1 MKALFFIII
10 FVALAVACWQF
21 VKLLG
26 LTKADDQTATEK
38 ENNINGW
45 LMLILMGFIYGLMV
59 YSMYGAKDVLLPQL
73 SASEEGKHID
83 ILFKITMVLILV
95 VQFIT
100 QFLIFYFTFRY
111 RGIKGRKAYFF
122 ADSHK
127 LETIWTVIP
136 AVVLAGLIFYGLWT
150 WNQVMDSS
158 DAENP
163 LIVELYAKQ
172 FQWEARYAGNDN
184 ELGYANVRFIEGTNT
199 MGVDFS
205 DKNASDDIPLMVSEG
220 KFVKELHLP
229 KGRPVIFK
237 LRSQDVL
244 HSAYMPHFRAQM
256 NCVPGMVTEIS
267 FTPTVT
273 TAEMRLNDDTVAKFE
288 GINEIRTE
296 RGDETVE
303 FDYLLLCN
311 KICGSSHYNMQLKIV
326 VDEEADFNKW
336 LASQKTFAQLNNK
349 N

>member
-10 FVALAVACWQF
+10 FVAIAVACWQF

-26 LTKADDQTATEK
+26 LTKVENQTATEK

-45 LMLILMGFIYGLMV
+45 LMLGLMGFIYCLMI
-59 YSMYGAKDVLLPQL
+59 YSLYGTKDILLPQL
-73 SASEEGKHID
+73 SASAEGKHID
-83 ILFKITMVLILV
+83 ILFKITMTLILI
-95 VQFIT
+95 VQFVL
-100 QFLIFYFTFRY
+100 QFIIFYFTFKY
-111 RGIKGRKAYFF
+111 RGIKGRKALFF

-127 LETIWTVIP
+127 LELAWTITP
-136 AVVLAGLIFYGLWT
+136 AIVLAGLIIYGLWT
-150 WNQVMDSS
+150 WNEVMDVS

-172 FQWEARYAGNDN
+172 FQWEARYAGSDN
-184 ELGYANVRFIEGTNT
+184 ELGDANVRFIKGKNT

-205 DKNASDDIPLMVSEG
+205 DKNATDDIPLMVNEG
-220 KFVKELHLP
+220 KYVKELHLP
-229 KGRPVIFK
+229 KGRKVIFK
-237 LRSQDVL
+237 MRSQDVL
-244 HSAYMPHFRAQM
+244 HSAYMPHLRAQM
-256 NCVPGMVTEIS
+256 NCVPGMVTQMG

-273 TAEMRLNDDTVAKFE
+273 TAEMRLDKDTQSKFV
-288 GINEIRTE
+288 GINEIRVE
-296 RGDETVE
+296 KGEEEVE

-336 LASQKTFAQLNNK
+336 LADQKTFAQLNN
-349 N
+349 

>member
-83 ILFKITMVLILV
+83 ILFKITMVLIMV

-100 QFLIFYFTFRY
+100 QFLIFYFTFKY

-163 LIVELYAKQ
+163 LMVELYAKQ

-205 DKNASDDIPLMVSEG
+205 DKNALDDIPLMVGEG

-336 LASQKTFAQLNNK
+336 LASQKTFAQLNN
-349 N
+349 

>member
-10 FVALAVACWQF
+10 FVAIAVACWQF

-26 LTKADDQTATEK
+26 LTKVENQTATEK

-45 LMLILMGFIYGLMV
+45 LMLGLMGFIYCLMIF
-59 YSMYGAKDVLLPQL
+59 SLYGTKDLLLPQL
-73 SASEEGKHID
+73 SASAEGKHID
-83 ILFKITMVLILV
+83 ILFKLTMTLILI
-95 VQFIT
+95 VQFVL
-100 QFLIFYFTFRY
+100 QFIIFYFTFKY
-111 RGIKGRKAYFF
+111 RGIKGRKALFF

-127 LETIWTVIP
+127 LELAWTITP
-136 AVVLAGLIFYGLWT
+136 AIVLAGLIIYGLWT
-150 WNQVMDSS
+150 WNEVMDVS

-172 FQWEARYAGNDN
+172 FQWEARYAGSDN
-184 ELGYANVRFIEGTNT
+184 ELGNANVRFIKGTNT

-205 DKNASDDIPLMVSEG
+205 DKNASDDIPLMVNEG

-229 KGRPVIFK
+229 KGRKVIFK
-237 LRSQDVL
+237 MRSQDVL

-256 NCVPGMVTEIS
+256 NCVPGMVTQMG

-273 TAEMRLNDDTVAKFE
+273 TAEMRLNKDTQSKFE
-288 GINEIRTE
+288 GINEIRVE
-296 RGDETVE
+296 KGEEEVE

-326 VDEEADFNKW
+326 VDEEADFNQW
-336 LASQKTFAQLNNK
+336 LAGQKTFAQLK
-349 N
+349 

>member
-1 MKALFFIII
+1 MKALFFITI
-10 FVALAVACWQF
+10 FVAIAVACWQF

-26 LTKADDQTATEK
+26 LTKSDNQTATEK

-45 LMLILMGFIYGLMV
+45 LMLGLMGFIYVLMIW
-59 YSMYGAKDVLLPQL
+59 SLYGTKDVLLPQL
-73 SASEEGKHID
+73 SASAEGKHID
-83 ILFKITMVLILV
+83 ILFKITMTLILI
-95 VQFIT
+95 VQFVL
-100 QFLIFYFTFRY
+100 QFIIFYFTFKY
-111 RGIKGRKAYFF
+111 RGIKGRKALFF

-127 LETIWTVIP
+127 LELAWTVTP
-136 AVVLAGLIFYGLWT
+136 AIVLAGLIIYGLWT
-150 WNQVMDSS
+150 WNEVMDAS

-172 FQWEARYAGNDN
+172 FQWEARYAGSDN
-184 ELGYANVRFIEGTNT
+184 ELGDANVRFIKGTNT

-220 KFVKELHLP
+220 KYVKELHLP
-229 KGRPVIFK
+229 KGRKVIFK
-237 LRSQDVL
+237 MRSQDVL

-256 NCVPGMVTEIS
+256 NCVPGMVTQMA

-273 TAEMRLNDDTVAKFE
+273 TAEMRMNKDTQSKFE
-288 GINEIRTE
+288 NINKIRTE
-296 RGDETVE
+296 KGEEQVE

-326 VDEEADFNKW
+326 VDEETDFNKW
-336 LASQKTFAQLNNK
+336 LASQKSFAQLN
-349 N
+349 

>member
-10 FVALAVACWQF
+10 FVAIAVACWQF

-26 LTKADDQTATEK
+26 LTKVENQTATEK

-45 LMLILMGFIYGLMV
+45 LMLGLMGFIYCLMIL
-59 YSMYGAKDVLLPQL
+59 SLYGTKDILLPQL
-73 SASEEGKHID
+73 SASAEGKHID
-83 ILFKITMVLILV
+83 ILFKITMTLILI
-95 VQFIT
+95 VQFVL
-100 QFLIFYFTFRY
+100 QFIIFYFTFKY
-111 RGIKGRKAYFF
+111 RGIKGRKALFF

-127 LETIWTVIP
+127 LELVWTITP
-136 AVVLAGLIFYGLWT
+136 AIVLAGLIIYGLWT
-150 WNQVMDSS
+150 WNEVMDLS

-172 FQWEARYAGNDN
+172 FQWEARYAGSDN
-184 ELGYANVRFIEGTNT
+184 ELGDANVRFIKGTNT

-229 KGRPVIFK
+229 KGRKVIFK
-237 LRSQDVL
+237 MRSQDVL

-256 NCVPGMVTEIS
+256 NCVPGMVTQMG

-273 TAEMRLNDDTVAKFE
+273 TAEMRLNKDTQSKFQ
-288 GINEIRTE
+288 GINEIRVE
-296 RGDETVE
+296 KGEEEVE

-326 VDEEADFNKW
+326 VDEEAEFNQW
-336 LASQKTFAQLNNK
+336 LAGQKTFAQLK
-349 N
+349 

>member
-1 MKALFFIII
+1 MKALLFIII
-10 FVALAVACWQF
+10 FVVIAVACWQF

-26 LTKADDQTATEK
+26 LTKVENQTATKK

-45 LMLILMGFIYGLMV
+45 LMLALMGFIYGLML
-59 YSMYGAKDVLLPQL
+59 YSLYAAKDVLLPQL
-73 SASEEGKHID
+73 SGSAEGEDID
-83 ILFKITMVLILV
+83 LLFKLTMTLILV

-100 QFLIFYFTFRY
+100 QFLIYFFTFKY
-111 RGIKGRKAYFF
+111 RGISDRKAFFF

-136 AVVLAGLIFYGLWT
+136 AVVLAGLIIFGLVT
-150 WNQVMDSS
+150 WNNVMDSS

-163 LIVELYAKQ
+163 LVIELYAKQ
-172 FQWEARYAGNDN
+172 FQWEARYAGSDN

-205 DKNASDDIPLMVSEG
+205 DKNASDDIPLLVGEG

-229 KGRPVIFK
+229 KGRKVIFK

-256 NCVPGMVTEIS
+256 NCVPGMVTEMS
-267 FTPTVT
+267 FTPSVT
-273 TAEMRLNDDTVAKFE
+273 TAEMRQDKDVIAKME
-288 GINEIRTE
+288 GVNAVRENNGE
-296 RGDETVE
+296 EPVE

-311 KICGSSHYNMQLKIV
+311 KICGASHYNMQLKIV

-336 LASQKTFAQLNNK
+336 LKEQKTFAQIN
-349 N
+349 

>member
-10 FVALAVACWQF
+10 FVAIAVACWQF

-26 LTKADDQTATEK
+26 LTKVENQTATEK

-45 LMLILMGFIYGLMV
+45 LMLGLMGFIYCLMI
-59 YSMYGAKDVLLPQL
+59 YSLYGTKDILLPQL
-73 SASEEGKHID
+73 SASAEGKHID
-83 ILFKITMVLILV
+83 ILFKITMTLILI
-95 VQFIT
+95 VQFVL
-100 QFLIFYFTFRY
+100 QFIIFYFTFKY
-111 RGIKGRKAYFF
+111 RGIKGRKALFF

-127 LETIWTVIP
+127 LELAWTITP
-136 AVVLAGLIFYGLWT
+136 AIVLAGLIIYGLWT
-150 WNQVMDSS
+150 WNEVMDVS

-172 FQWEARYAGNDN
+172 FQWEARYAGSDN
-184 ELGYANVRFIEGTNT
+184 ELGDANVRFIKGKNT

-205 DKNASDDIPLMVSEG
+205 DKNATDDIPLMVNEG
-220 KFVKELHLP
+220 KYVKELHLP
-229 KGRPVIFK
+229 KGRKVIFK
-237 LRSQDVL
+237 MRSQDVL

-256 NCVPGMVTEIS
+256 NCVPGMVTQMG

-273 TAEMRLNDDTVAKFE
+273 TAEMRLDKDTQSKFE
-288 GINEIRTE
+288 GINEIRVE
-296 RGDETVE
+296 KGEEEVE

-336 LASQKTFAQLNNK
+336 LADQKTFAQLNN
-349 N
+349 

>member
-10 FVALAVACWQF
+10 FVAIAVACWQF

-26 LTKADDQTATEK
+26 LTKVENQTATEK

-45 LMLILMGFIYGLMV
+45 LMLGLMGFIYCLMI
-59 YSMYGAKDVLLPQL
+59 YSLYGTKDVLLPQI
-73 SASEEGKHID
+73 SASAEGEHID
-83 ILFKITMVLILV
+83 ILFKITMTLILV
-95 VQFIT
+95 VQFIM
-100 QFLIFYFTFRY
+100 QFFIFYFTFKY
-111 RGIKGRKAYFF
+111 RGIKGRKALFF

-127 LETIWTVIP
+127 LELAWTITP
-136 AVVLAGLIFYGLWT
+136 AIVLAGLIIYGLWT
-150 WNQVMDSS
+150 WNEVMDLS

-172 FQWEARYAGNDN
+172 FQWEARYAGSDN
-184 ELGYANVRFIEGTNT
+184 ELGNANVRFIKGKNT

-205 DKNASDDIPLMVSEG
+205 DKNAADDIPLMVSEG
-220 KFVKELHLP
+220 KYVKELHLP
-229 KGRPVIFK
+229 KGRKVIFK
-237 LRSQDVL
+237 MRSQDVL

-256 NCVPGMVTEIS
+256 NCVPGMVTQMG

-273 TAEMRLNDDTVAKFE
+273 TAEMRSNKDTQSKFE
-288 GINEIRTE
+288 NINEIRIKKGKE
-296 RGDETVE
+296 EVE

-326 VDEEADFNKW
+326 VDEEADFNQW
-336 LASQKTFAQLNNK
+336 LAGQKTFAQLK
-349 N
+349 

>member
-205 DKNASDDIPLMVSEG
+205 DKKALDDIPLTVSEG

>member
-26 LTKADDQTATEK
+26 LAKADDQTATEK

-83 ILFKITMVLILV
+83 ILFKITMVLIMV

-100 QFLIFYFTFRY
+100 QFLIFYFTFKY

-163 LIVELYAKQ
+163 LMVELYAKQ
-172 FQWEARYAGNDN
+172 FQWEARYAGNDH

-205 DKNASDDIPLMVSEG
+205 DKNALDDIPLMVSEG

-273 TAEMRLNDDTVAKFE
+273 TAEMRLNDDTVAKYE
-288 GINEIRTE
+288 GINKIRSD

-311 KICGSSHYNMQLKIV
+311 KICGSNHYNMQLKIV
-326 VDEEADFNKW
+326 VDEEEDFNKW

>member
-83 ILFKITMVLILV
+83 ILFKITMVLIMV

-100 QFLIFYFTFRY
+100 QFLIFYFTFKY

-163 LIVELYAKQ
+163 LMVELYAKQ

-184 ELGYANVRFIEGTNT
+184 ELGDANVRFIEGTNT

-205 DKNASDDIPLMVSEG
+205 DKNATDDIPLMVSEG

-273 TAEMRLNDDTVAKFE
+273 TAEMRLNDDTVAKYE
-288 GINEIRTE
+288 GINKIRLD

-326 VDEEADFNKW
+326 VDEEEDFNKW
-336 LASQKTFAQLNNK
+336 LASQKTFAQLNN
-349 N
+349 

>member
-83 ILFKITMVLILV
+83 ILFKITMVLIMV

-100 QFLIFYFTFRY
+100 QFLIFYFTFKY

-163 LIVELYAKQ
+163 LMVELYAKQ

-205 DKNASDDIPLMVSEG
+205 DKNALDDIPLMVSEG

-336 LASQKTFAQLNNK
+336 LASQKTFAQLNN
-349 N
+349 

>member
-10 FVALAVACWQF
+10 FVAIAVACWQF

-26 LTKADDQTATEK
+26 LTKVENQTATEK

-45 LMLILMGFIYGLMV
+45 LMLGLMGFIYCLMILSL
-59 YSMYGAKDVLLPQL
+59 YYTKDVLLPQL
-73 SASEEGKHID
+73 SASAEGKHID
-83 ILFKITMVLILV
+83 ILFKITMTLILI
-95 VQFIT
+95 VQFVL
-100 QFLIFYFTFRY
+100 QFIIFYFTFKY
-111 RGIKGRKAYFF
+111 RGIKGRKALFF

-127 LETIWTVIP
+127 LELVWTITP
-136 AVVLAGLIFYGLWT
+136 AIVLAGLIIYGLWT
-150 WNQVMDSS
+150 WNEVMDVS

-172 FQWEARYAGNDN
+172 FQWEARYAGSDN
-184 ELGYANVRFIEGTNT
+184 ELGNANVRFIKGTNT

-205 DKNASDDIPLMVSEG
+205 DKNASDDIPLMVNEG

-229 KGRPVIFK
+229 KGRKVIFK
-237 LRSQDVL
+237 MRSQDVL

-256 NCVPGMVTEIS
+256 NCVPGMVTQMG

-273 TAEMRLNDDTVAKFE
+273 TAEMRSNKDTQSKFKR
-288 GINEIRTE
+288 INEIRVE
-296 RGDETVE
+296 KGEEEVE

-326 VDEEADFNKW
+326 VDEEVDFNQW
-336 LASQKTFAQLNNK
+336 LAGQKTFAQLK
-349 N
+349 

>member
-10 FVALAVACWQF
+10 FVAIAVACWQF

-26 LTKADDQTATEK
+26 LTKVENQTATEK

-45 LMLILMGFIYGLMV
+45 LMLGLMGFIYCLMIF
-59 YSMYGAKDVLLPQL
+59 SLYGTKDVLLPQL
-73 SASEEGKHID
+73 SASAEGKHID
-83 ILFKITMVLILV
+83 ILFKITMTLILI
-95 VQFIT
+95 VQFVL
-100 QFLIFYFTFRY
+100 QFIIFYFTFKY
-111 RGIKGRKAYFF
+111 RGIKGRKALFF

-127 LETIWTVIP
+127 LELAWTITP
-136 AVVLAGLIFYGLWT
+136 AIVLAGLIIYGLWT
-150 WNQVMDSS
+150 WNEVMDVS

-172 FQWEARYAGNDN
+172 FQWEARYAGSDN
-184 ELGYANVRFIEGTNT
+184 ELGDANVRLIKGTNT

-205 DKNASDDIPLMVSEG
+205 DKNALDDIPLMVNEG

-229 KGRPVIFK
+229 KGRKVIFK
-237 LRSQDVL
+237 MRSQDVL

-256 NCVPGMVTEIS
+256 NCVPGMVTQMG

-273 TAEMRLNDDTVAKFE
+273 TAEMRLDKDTQSKFE
-288 GINEIRTE
+288 GINEIRVE
-296 RGDETVE
+296 KGEEEVE

-336 LASQKTFAQLNNK
+336 LAGQKTFAQLNN
-349 N
+349 

>member
-26 LTKADDQTATEK
+26 LAKADDQTATEK

-83 ILFKITMVLILV
+83 ILFKITMVLIMV

-100 QFLIFYFTFRY
+100 QFLIFYFTFKY

-163 LIVELYAKQ
+163 LMVELYAKQ
-172 FQWEARYAGNDN
+172 FQWEARYAGNDH

-205 DKNASDDIPLMVSEG
+205 DKNALDDIPLMVSEG

-273 TAEMRLNDDTVAKFE
+273 TAEMRLNDDTVAKYE
-288 GINEIRTE
+288 GINKIRSD

-326 VDEEADFNKW
+326 VDEEEDFNKW

>member
-10 FVALAVACWQF
+10 FVAIAVACWQF

-26 LTKADDQTATEK
+26 LTKVENQTATEK

-45 LMLILMGFIYGLMV
+45 LMLGLMGFIYFLMIM
-59 YSMYGAKDVLLPQL
+59 SLYGTKDILLPQL
-73 SASEEGKHID
+73 SASAEGKHID
-83 ILFKITMVLILV
+83 ILFKITMTLILI
-95 VQFIT
+95 VQFVL
-100 QFLIFYFTFRY
+100 QFIIFYFTFKY
-111 RGIKGRKAYFF
+111 RGIKGRKALFF

-127 LETIWTVIP
+127 LELVWTITP
-136 AVVLAGLIFYGLWT
+136 AIVLAGLIIYGLWT
-150 WNQVMDSS
+150 WNEVMDVS

-172 FQWEARYAGNDN
+172 FQWEARYAGSDN
-184 ELGYANVRFIEGTNT
+184 ELGNANVRFIKGTNT

-229 KGRPVIFK
+229 KGRKVIFK
-237 LRSQDVL
+237 MRSQDVL

-256 NCVPGMVTEIS
+256 NCVPGMVTQMG

-273 TAEMRLNDDTVAKFE
+273 TAEMRLNKDTQSKFQ
-288 GINEIRTE
+288 GINEIRVE
-296 RGDETVE
+296 KGEEEVE

-326 VDEEADFNKW
+326 VDEEADFNQW
-336 LASQKTFAQLNNK
+336 LAGQKTFAQLK
-349 N
+349 

>member
-205 DKNASDDIPLMVSEG
+205 DKNALDDIPLMVSEG

>member
-10 FVALAVACWQF
+10 FVAIAVACWQF

-26 LTKADDQTATEK
+26 LTKVEDQTATEK

-45 LMLILMGFIYGLMV
+45 LMLGLMGFIYLLMI
-59 YSMYGAKDVLLPQL
+59 YSLYGTKDVLLPQI
-73 SASEEGKHID
+73 SASAEGEHID
-83 ILFKITMVLILV
+83 ILFKITMTLILV
-95 VQFIT
+95 VQFIM
-100 QFLIFYFTFRY
+100 QFFIFYFTFKY
-111 RGIKGRKAYFF
+111 RGIKGRKALFF

-127 LETIWTVIP
+127 LELAWTITP
-136 AVVLAGLIFYGLWT
+136 AIVLAGLIIYGLWT
-150 WNQVMDSS
+150 WNEVMDLS

-172 FQWEARYAGNDN
+172 FQWEARYAGSDN
-184 ELGYANVRFIEGTNT
+184 ELGNANVRFIKGTNT

-205 DKNASDDIPLMVSEG
+205 DKNAADDIPLMVSEG
-220 KFVKELHLP
+220 KYVKELHLP
-229 KGRPVIFK
+229 KGRKVIFK
-237 LRSQDVL
+237 MRSQDVL

-256 NCVPGMVTEIS
+256 NCVPGMVTQMG

-273 TAEMRLNDDTVAKFE
+273 TAEMRLNKDTQSKFE
-288 GINEIRTE
+288 NINEIRIKKGE
-296 RGDETVE
+296 EEVE

-326 VDEEADFNKW
+326 VDEEADFNQW
-336 LASQKTFAQLNNK
+336 LAGQKTFAQLK
-349 N
+349 

>member
-1 MKALFFIII
+1 MKALFFTII
-10 FVALAVACWQF
+10 FVALAIACWQF

-26 LTKADDQTATEK
+26 LTKVENQTATER

-45 LMLILMGFIYGLMV
+45 LMLGLMGFIYGLMI
-59 YSMYGAKDVLLPQL
+59 YSMYGAKDMLLPQL
-73 SASEEGKHID
+73 SASAEGKHID
-83 ILFKITMVLILV
+83 ILFKISMTLILI
-95 VQFIT
+95 VQFCL
-100 QFLIFYFTFRY
+100 QFLIYYFTFKY

-127 LETIWTVIP
+127 LEIIWTVIP
-136 AVVLAGLIFYGLWT
+136 TIVLAGLIIYGLWT
-150 WNQVMDSS
+150 WNEVMDSS

-172 FQWEARYAGNDN
+172 FQWEARYAGADN
-184 ELGYANVRFIEGTNT
+184 ELGDANVRMIEGTNT
-199 MGVDFS
+199 MGVDFT
-205 DKNASDDIPLMVSEG
+205 DKNAADDVPLMVGEG

-229 KGRPVIFK
+229 KGRKVIFK
-237 LRSQDVL
+237 MRSQDVI

-256 NCVPGMVTEIS
+256 NCVPGMVTEMA

-273 TAEMRLNDDTVAKFE
+273 TAEMRLNDDTIDKFE
-288 GINEIRTE
+288 AINKLREKKGE
-296 RGDETVE
+296 EPVE

-336 LASQKTFAQLNNK
+336 LASQKTFAQN
-349 N
+349 

>member
-10 FVALAVACWQF
+10 FVAIAVACWQF

-26 LTKADDQTATEK
+26 LTKVENQTATEK

-45 LMLILMGFIYGLMV
+45 LMLGLMGFIYCLMIF
-59 YSMYGAKDVLLPQL
+59 SLYGTKDVLLPQL
-73 SASEEGKHID
+73 SASAEGKHID
-83 ILFKITMVLILV
+83 ILFKITMTLILI
-95 VQFIT
+95 VQFVL
-100 QFLIFYFTFRY
+100 QFIIFYFTFKY
-111 RGIKGRKAYFF
+111 RGIKGRKALFF

-127 LETIWTVIP
+127 LELAWTITP
-136 AVVLAGLIFYGLWT
+136 AIVLAGLIIYGLWT
-150 WNQVMDSS
+150 WNEVMDVS

-172 FQWEARYAGNDN
+172 FQWEARYAGSDN
-184 ELGYANVRFIEGTNT
+184 ELGDANVRLIKGTNT

-205 DKNASDDIPLMVSEG
+205 DKNATDDIPLMVNEG

-229 KGRPVIFK
+229 KGRKVIFK
-237 LRSQDVL
+237 MRSQDVL

-256 NCVPGMVTEIS
+256 NCVPGMVTQMG

-273 TAEMRLNDDTVAKFE
+273 TAEMRLDKDTQSKFE
-288 GINEIRTE
+288 GINEIRVE
-296 RGDETVE
+296 KGEEEVE

-336 LASQKTFAQLNNK
+336 LAGQKTFAQLNN
-349 N
+349 

>member
-10 FVALAVACWQF
+10 FVAIAVACWQF

-26 LTKADDQTATEK
+26 LTKVENQTATEK

-45 LMLILMGFIYGLMV
+45 LMLGLMGFIYCLMI
-59 YSMYGAKDVLLPQL
+59 YSLYGTKDVLLPQI
-73 SASEEGKHID
+73 SASAEGEHID
-83 ILFKITMVLILV
+83 ILFKITMTLILV
-95 VQFIT
+95 VQFIM
-100 QFLIFYFTFRY
+100 QFFIFYFTFKY
-111 RGIKGRKAYFF
+111 RGIKGRKALFF

-127 LETIWTVIP
+127 LELAWTITP
-136 AVVLAGLIFYGLWT
+136 AIVLAGLIIYGLWT
-150 WNQVMDSS
+150 WNEVMDLS

-172 FQWEARYAGNDN
+172 FQWEARYAGSDN
-184 ELGYANVRFIEGTNT
+184 ELGNANVRFIKGTNT

-205 DKNASDDIPLMVSEG
+205 DKNAADDIPLMVSEG
-220 KFVKELHLP
+220 KYVKELHLP
-229 KGRPVIFK
+229 KGRKVIFK
-237 LRSQDVL
+237 MRSQDVL

-256 NCVPGMVTEIS
+256 NCVPGMVTQMG

-273 TAEMRLNDDTVAKFE
+273 TAEMRSNKDTQSKFE
-288 GINEIRTE
+288 NINEIRIKKGKE
-296 RGDETVE
+296 EVE

-326 VDEEADFNKW
+326 VDEEADFNQW
-336 LASQKTFAQLNNK
+336 LAGQKTFAQLK
-349 N
+349 

>member
-45 LMLILMGFIYGLMV
+45 LMLILMGFIYCLMV

-83 ILFKITMVLILV
+83 ILFKMTMILILV

-100 QFLIFYFTFRY
+100 QFLIFYFTFKY

-158 DAENP
+158 SAENP
-163 LIVELYAKQ
+163 LMVELYAKQ

-184 ELGYANVRFIEGTNT
+184 ELGDANVRFIEGTNT

-205 DKNASDDIPLMVSEG
+205 DKNATDDIPLMVSEG

-273 TAEMRLNDDTVAKFE
+273 TAEMRLNDDTVAKYK
-288 GINEIRTE
+288 GINEIRTK
-296 RGDETVE
+296 RGEETVE

-336 LASQKTFAQLNNK
+336 LASQKTYAQLNN
-349 N
+349 

>member
-10 FVALAVACWQF
+10 FVAIAVACWQF

-26 LTKADDQTATEK
+26 LTKVENQTATEK

-45 LMLILMGFIYGLMV
+45 LMLGLMGFIYCLMI
-59 YSMYGAKDVLLPQL
+59 YSLYGTKDVLLPQI
-73 SASEEGKHID
+73 SASAEGEHID
-83 ILFKITMVLILV
+83 ILFKITMTLILV
-95 VQFIT
+95 VQFIM
-100 QFLIFYFTFRY
+100 QFFIFYFTFKY
-111 RGIKGRKAYFF
+111 RGIKGRKALFF

-127 LETIWTVIP
+127 LELAWTITP
-136 AVVLAGLIFYGLWT
+136 AIVLAGLIIYGLWT
-150 WNQVMDSS
+150 WNEVMDLS

-172 FQWEARYAGNDN
+172 FQWEARYAGSDN
-184 ELGYANVRFIEGTNT
+184 ELGNANVRFIKGTNT

-205 DKNASDDIPLMVSEG
+205 DKNAADDIPLMVSEG
-220 KFVKELHLP
+220 KYVKELHLP
-229 KGRPVIFK
+229 KGRKVIFK
-237 LRSQDVL
+237 MRSQDVL

-256 NCVPGMVTEIS
+256 NCVPGMVTQMG

-273 TAEMRLNDDTVAKFE
+273 TAEMRLNKDTQSKFE
-288 GINEIRTE
+288 NINEIRIKKGE
-296 RGDETVE
+296 EEVE

-326 VDEEADFNKW
+326 VDEEADFNQW
-336 LASQKTFAQLNNK
+336 LAGQKTFAQLK
-349 N
+349 

>member
-45 LMLILMGFIYGLMV
+45 LMLGLMGFIYGLMV

-83 ILFKITMVLILV
+83 ILFKITMVLIMV

-100 QFLIFYFTFRY
+100 QFLIFYFSFKY

-163 LIVELYAKQ
+163 LMVELYAKQ
-172 FQWEARYAGNDN
+172 FQWEARYAGADN
-184 ELGYANVRFIEGTNT
+184 ELGNANVRFIEGTNT

-205 DKNASDDIPLMVSEG
+205 DKNAIDDIPLMVSEG
-220 KFVKELHLP
+220 NFVKELHLP

-273 TAEMRLNDDTVAKFE
+273 TAEMRLNDDTVAKYE
-288 GINEIRTE
+288 GINKIRTE

-336 LASQKTFAQLNNK
+336 LASQKTFAQLNN
-349 N
+349 